1 MRITLFVSLLK
12 VCFIVLIIIGLAS
25 TAVCTTSGS
34 QESPAEQPSDNLT
47 ENSKPSP
54 PVAGSESVT
63 GSEGSA
69 TKAQIGELTA
79 KELASR
85 LTSGEKL
92 VLIDVLPIAQ
102 YKEGHIKGAIWGDNE
117 LLRTETETYLN
128 RLGIKKTDTI
138 VLICET
144 GAKSANTVP
153 FLTKAGYQEVY
164 NLKEGN
170 VGWIRA
176 GFDLIK
182 E

>member
-1 MRITLFVSLLK
+1 MA
-12 VCFIVLIIIGLAS
+12 G
-25 TAVCTTSGS
+25 CTTSGS
-34 QESPAEQPSDNLT
+34 QESPANQPGSNQTTNNAPL
-47 ENSKPSP
+47 
-54 PVAGSESVT
+54 SESGNNKSETVSGESAQRT
-63 GSEGSA
+63 G
-69 TKAQIGELTA
+69 GELTA

>member
-1 MRITLFVSLLK
+1 MRFTLFFSFLIA
-12 VCFIVLIIIGLAS
+12 IVLVIMAG
-25 TAVCTTSGS
+25 CTTSGS
-34 QESPAEQPSDNLT
+34 QESPAEQPSDKLT
-47 ENSKPSP
+47 ENNAPLPESGNNK
-54 PVAGSESVT
+54 SETVSGESAQRT
-63 GSEGSA
+63 G
-69 TKAQIGELTA
+69 GELTA

-92 VLIDVLPIAQ
+92 VLIFVNPITE

-138 VLICET
+138 VLICEM
-144 GAKSANTVP
+144 GGKSANTVP

-170 VGWIRA
+170 LGWIRA
-176 GFDLIK
+176 GFDLIR